1 MLTQSI
7 RTSSMEPS
15 GCILFV
21 TARRINWIQPAH
33 SVSLKPFLILSPY
46 TPSRKWSRQ
55 VNDSGVLTTSSRKQ
69 LRPSAVDLLVTEKS
83 TEEQEC
89 SDPESYDDKTSDAW
103 RKTDKK
109 PSNEPFLRTKGQNI
123 VTDNP
128 QSAVAVVSSVIA
140 I

>member
-1 MLTQSI
+1 
-7 RTSSMEPS
+7 
-15 GCILFV
+15 
-21 TARRINWIQPAH
+21 
-33 SVSLKPFLILSPY
+33 
-46 TPSRKWSRQ
+46 
-55 VNDSGVLTTSSRKQ
+55 
-69 LRPSAVDLLVTEKS
+69 VTEKS
-83 TEEQEC
+83 TEEEEC
-89 SDPESYDDKTSDAW
+89 SEPESYDDKTSDAW